1 VGPRT
6 LDIWVGINHL
16 RSILPRFSF
25 RLPECD
31 WGLDMLAAYHT
42 KRETA
47 GGTALDVP
55 VHDISSHYA
64 DALRVLAEA
73 EMGRMLNSAGLGGLG
88 GARRPG
94 VTVRAGFRGDE
105 RPRERSAI
113 LDRFFGPVPK
123 GVRVIR

>member
-1 VGPRT
+1 
-6 LDIWVGINHL
+6 L
-16 RSILPRFSF
+16 ILALFSF
-25 RLPECD
+25 RVPECD
-31 WGLDMLAAYHT
+31 LGLDMLVVYHT

-73 EMGRMLNSAGLGGLG
+73 EMGGMLHAAGLGSTG
-88 GARRPG
+88 GFHRG
-94 VTVRAGFRGDE
+94 VTVRSGFRGDE

-113 LDRFFGPVPK
+113 LDRFFGPTPR